1 MILVT
6 DIYFKLLLSK
16 LFFLVYLMYFSSHKM
31 ISTTIENCYEG
42 ISQTGTCS
50 LRASPLK
57 EVGEDPGDQQ
67 KTWRGWLISASVAHP
82 EMVRDE
88 KCWNG

>member
-1 MILVT
+1 MILVI
-6 DIYFKLLLSK
+6 DIYFKLLHSK
-16 LFFLVYLMYFSSHKM
+16 LIFLVYLMYFSSHKR
-31 ISTTIENCYEG
+31 INTIENCYEG
-42 ISQTGTCS
+42 ISHTGTCS

-57 EVGEDPGDQQ
+57 EVGEDPGEQQ
-67 KTWRGWLISASVAHP
+67 KTWRGWLISSSVAHP